1 VKRRGLLLT
10 FEGVEGSG
18 KTTQAQLLSSS
29 LSELGYECILTRDPG
44 GTPIGEAIREL
55 LLSPKY
61 EEMDALTELFLYLAS
76 RGQLIRD
83 VVRPGLEA
91 GKLVISD
98 RFSLSSLVY
107 QASARGLKSAL
118 VARLDRLITDQIK
131 PDLVILLDLPVT
143 LGLARASSDRL
154 AREPLDFHE
163 RVRQAYLASARR
175 APKRVRV
182 FDGKR
187 SISELNEAI
196 KSMVIEFLRSKGVG

>member
-1 VKRRGLLLT
+1 MKRRGLLLT